1 MTAPMPLATYSASKI
16 WRWFSSSY
24 LHRGSSTAGSTPQ
37 APAVG
42 AATMRRIQALDSAML
57 RASAMTSLT

>member
-1 MTAPMPLATYSASKI
+1 MTAPIPLATYSASSS
-16 WRWFSSSY
+16 WCWLSSSY

-42 AATMRRIQALDSAML
+42 AATMRHMQALDSAML
-57 RASAMTSLT
+57 SASAMTSLI

>member
-1 MTAPMPLATYSASKI
+1 M
-16 WRWFSSSY
+16 
-24 LHRGSSTAGSTPQ
+24 GSSTAGSTPQ

-42 AATMRRIQALDSAML
+42 AATMRRMQALDSAMD